1 MEWFIQINN
10 LSRQK
15 GCKVCLITVFKL
27 RQLDSGH
34 NSFFLSSGGSF
45 TPNISW
51 IRRYLQICRH
61 QKNHCQGLIRITTK
75 VNTNQPYNLSL
86 TSWEE
91 KGFWGLRG
99 WCLANFRYL
108 KGPIYSLNYSQP
120 VKNMWSTITL
130 QLRNINRMNLFSRSI
145 SYTYLNNCVMSEF
158 QYMAWNEKLR

>member
-1 MEWFIQINN
+1 MQIDN

-15 GCKVCLITVFKL
+15 DCWGLFNNSLKAEITWFG
-27 RQLDSGH
+27 RQEV
-34 NSFFLSSGGSF
+34 FLSSGGSF

-51 IRRYLQICRH
+51 IRRYLQIRRH

-86 TSWEE
+86 TSWEK

-99 WCLANFRYL
+99 RCLANFRYL

-130 QLRNINRMNLFSRSI
+130 QLHNINRMNLFSRSI
-145 SYTYLNNCVMSEF
+145 SYTYLKAIGGVRGQKNMSSLF
-158 QYMAWNEKLR
+158 